1 MNNDLQPFCQTFQQ
15 VQQQT
20 TRRNQKEAKDIFDKV
35 YSFDEIDDQIDVIG
49 SRGGDICH
57 FRFYNDGTV
66 VEK

>member
-1 MNNDLQPFCQTFQQ
+1 MIYNPFVKPASKFSSKQIAEIK
-15 VQQQT
+15 
-20 TRRNQKEAKDIFDKV
+20 RKAKDIFDKV
-35 YSFDEIDDQIDVIG
+35 HSFDETDDQIDVIG

>member
-1 MNNDLQPFCQTFQQ
+1 MIYNPFVKPSSKFSSKQLAEIK
-15 VQQQT
+15 
-20 TRRNQKEAKDIFDKV
+20 RKAKDIFDKV
-35 YSFDEIDDQIDVIG
+35 YSFDEMDDQIDVIG